1 MARFPGEGGLETG
14 PAVQFGWPPQTR
26 QAPLRRHLHPVWRRT
41 QKGTFAVYHQP
52 TVTVRCVE
60 CPTDS
65 ATREPRP
72 LDEGL
77 TGFDQR
83 AHRVQ
88 VGGTKAFARF
98 EVSIFDELIPT
109 DGKPAVWMARTVDAP
124 ELLQS

>member
-1 MARFPGEGGLETG
+1 MDPGAGGPPPLTPQWGMRLRQSGHSGHPGGALVVDAAVVGTARLC
-14 PAVQFGWPPQTR
+14 VLR
-26 QAPLRRHLHPVWRRT
+26 Q
-41 QKGTFAVYHQP
+41 
-52 TVTVRCVE
+52 VRNK
-60 CPTDS
+60 
-65 ATREPRP
+65 R
-72 LDEGL
+72 L

>member
-1 MARFPGEGGLETG
+1 MGWILGLAAHRRSHPNGGCAYGNPVIAGTPGGALVVDAAVVGTARLC
-14 PAVQFGWPPQTR
+14 VLR
-26 QAPLRRHLHPVWRRT
+26 QVGNKR
-41 QKGTFAVYHQP
+41 
-52 TVTVRCVE
+52 
-60 CPTDS
+60 
-65 ATREPRP
+65 
-72 LDEGL
+72 L

-98 EVSIFDELIPT
+98 KVSIFDELIPT